1 MSLTIDVIEDKRNKR
16 RNKRISASIDEKV
29 ERSCIIE
36 EADKERVGCSRKR
49 AKRRDGKHIEI
60 YNSRKEERATTL
72 REISIS
78 VFKMLHGTPS

>member
-1 MSLTIDVIEDKRNKR
+1 MSLTIDVIEINEEINEYPPASMRKSNDRVLSRKRTK
-16 RNKRISASIDEKV
+16 K
-29 ERSCIIE
+29 
-36 EADKERVGCSRKR
+36 GCSRKR